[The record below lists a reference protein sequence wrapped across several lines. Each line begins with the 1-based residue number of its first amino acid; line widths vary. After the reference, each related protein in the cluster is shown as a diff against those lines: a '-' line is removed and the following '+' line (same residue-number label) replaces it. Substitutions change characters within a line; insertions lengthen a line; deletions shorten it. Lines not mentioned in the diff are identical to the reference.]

1 MMLILLVLLSLL
13 NEIDDKLIFVMSD
26 DNTIIE
32 NIFSTYELNM

>member
-1 MMLILLVLLSLL
+1 MMLVLLALL

>member
-1 MMLILLVLLSLL
+1 MLVLP

-26 DNTIIE
+26 DNTINE